1 MRYAVRFKPSA
12 DREFRKLPREV
23 QTRIGAKLD
32 RLAED
37 PFAPGVEKLKGQEGF
52 RARVGDYR
60 IIFDR
65 LHAEL
70 VILVI
75 QVGHRREVYR

>member
-12 DREFRKLPREV
+12 DRELRKLPKDV
-23 QTRIGAKLD
+23 QARIGAKLG
-32 RLAED
+32 RLADD
-37 PFAPGVEKLKGQEGF
+37 PFAPGVEKLKGDEGF

-60 IIFDR
+60 IIFDL

-75 QVGHRREVYR
+75 RVGHRREVYR